1 VPQKTNRLP
10 NVWVGKGEKAGK
22 SPPQH
27 WRQCWHGK
35 PIRSKAKQPAVT
47 LLGELAGRPLELAGN
62 SKPR

>member
-1 VPQKTNRLP
+1 VKRR
-10 NVWVGKGEKAGK
+10 GK
-22 SPPQH
+22 SPDSA
-27 WRQCWHGK
+27 GTVN

>member
-1 VPQKTNRLP
+1 VKRRVRAHRST
-10 NVWVGKGEKAGK
+10 GDSAGTVN
-22 SPPQH
+22 
-27 WRQCWHGK
+27 